1 VGLDANAVYLR
12 RLGGWSR
19 LWLGGGI
26 GVKCS
31 EAPGR
36 TSVCQDQCLLPGAS
50 VPAYRA
56 TALPAAATVPL
67 GLIEEVVAES
77 GCRERRRRLLPAAA
91 VMVFVLGC
99 CLFSGDGY
107 EEVARKLAGWLGQLA
122 GPGWRV
128 PGASALAKARRRLGA
143 GPFELLFSRLAGPL
157 AGPGT
162 PGAGA
167 FGLVMMAIDGT
178 TLEVPYSPVNVAAFG
193 PPQPGRGAGG
203 GFPLVRLV
211 TVTGCGTR
219 GLAGAEFGP
228 FADSEQKLAR
238 QLAAR
243 HVLGPGMVV
252 LADRNFGGHA
262 VVAAVTGTGAEV
274 IVRVRSCQHLP
285 VMQALAD
292 GSWLSV
298 LPDRAAAR
306 RRIELNS
313 ARRRHSKKLGPDTSP
328 LPGIPVR
335 VIEFTVTV
343 TGAQGSRSE
352 RYRLITT
359 LLDPVQAP
367 AGQVAACYAQRWEA
381 ETGYRE
387 LKTTLRGPG
396 RVLRSRDAAMV
407 RQEIW
412 ALLCA
417 CQLLHAQRA
426 AAAAAAPRRLDPD
439 RISFIITLHAIRRNI
454 LTSHPRRHIISE
466 ILSQPLP
473 ARRNRSYPRLLLA
486 KTAARRNASTGH
498 NGTVTYTIAI
508 IRPASTTQPGP

>member
-1 VGLDANAVYLR
+1 
-12 RLGGWSR
+12 
-19 LWLGGGI
+19 
-26 GVKCS
+26 
-31 EAPGR
+31 
-36 TSVCQDQCLLPGAS
+36 LPD
-50 VPAYRA
+50 YRA
-56 TALPAAATVPL
+56 TVLPAGATVPL
-67 GLIEEVVAES
+67 RLIEEVVAEA

-107 EEVARKLAGWLGQLA
+107 REVARKLAGLLGLLA
-122 GPGWRV
+122 GPGWQV

-143 GPFELLFSRLAGPL
+143 GPFEMLFSRLAGPL
-157 AGPGT
+157 ADPGT

-167 FGLVMMAIDGT
+167 FGLVVVAVDGT
-178 TLEVPYSPVNVAAFG
+178 TLEVPYSPLNAAAFG
-193 PPQPGRGAGG
+193 TPQPGRGAGG

-219 GLAGAEFGP
+219 GLAGAAFGP

-238 QLAAR
+238 QLADR
-243 HVLGPGMVV
+243 KILGPGMVV

-262 VVAAVTGTGAEV
+262 VVAAVAGAGAQV
-274 IVRVRSCQHLP
+274 IFRVRSCQQLP
-285 VMQALAD
+285 VAQALTD

-313 ARRRHSKKLGPDTSP
+313 ARRRHSNRLGPDTSP

-335 VIEFTVTV
+335 VIEFTVTAS
-343 TGAQGSRSE
+343 GPQGRRSE

-367 AGQVAACYAQRWEA
+367 AGQVAACYAQRWEI
-381 ETGYRE
+381 ETSYRE

-396 RVLRSRDAAMV
+396 RVLRSRDPAMIT
-407 RQEIW
+407 QEIW

-417 CQLLHAQRA
+417 CQLIHAHRA
-426 AAAAAAPRRLDPD
+426 AAAAAAPGQLDPD
-439 RISFIITLHAIRRNI
+439 RISFTITLHAIRRHI
-454 LTSHPRRHIISE
+454 TTSRRGIIAE

-473 ARRNRSYPRLLLA
+473 ARRHRSYPRLLLA
-486 KTAARRNASTGH
+486 KTAARRNASAGH
-498 NGTVTYTIAI
+498 NGTVTYTITI
-508 IRPASTTQPGP
+508 ISPASTTQPGP